1 MSPWLYDPVFS
12 SGGWL
17 TEGDLLSLPMEIM
30 DENGLEEKG
39 HAAHLTALQ
48 DREEDDRLIAQRNL
62 LLNLNSSELED
73 KKGRLPSLVNN
84 PKLTLRGPGWVLDES
99 SLLSS
104 CNILPDTLSE
114 ELCGRSLKSCND
126 SLNKTDDYQE
136 AIFEPKIDT
145 NLDLNKKEERL
156 EALKLVTMQAM
167 YGEGEE
173 TALPALKLSKDDW
186 QEKAKLALMAPPI
199 LESLKE

>member
-73 KKGRLPSLVNN
+73 KKGRLPSLVSN

-126 SLNKTDDYQE
+126 SLNKTDDHQE
-136 AIFEPKIDT
+136 AISEPKIDT

-186 QEKAKLALMAPPI
+186 QEKAKLALMAPLI